1 MPKVKETYE
10 RILVHVG
17 DLWKRNTMIGLNMPK
32 SWNFRWHDVGKKG
45 GTMRMACQI
54 PNKGWHTYAWSFL
67 KSQVTK
73 SGRILICKDKNA
85 YDILKKMKDEG
96 DLKGY
101 RVDIVVPI
109 EKQYQ
114 YYKSSL
120 VKHIKRR

>member
-1 MPKVKETYE
+1 MPKIKESKE
-10 RILVHVG
+10 RILIHVS
-17 DLWKRNTMIGLNMPK
+17 DIWKRKNISG
-32 SWNFRWHDVGKKG
+32 WNFRWHDVGKKG

-73 SGRILICKDKNA
+73 SGRTLICKDKNA
-85 YDILKKMKDEG
+85 YDILFKMKEGG

-101 RVDIVVPI
+101 KVDIVVPI

-120 VKHIKRR
+120 VKHKK